1 MFEIVIDTCV
11 LVSALKSQL
20 GASFKILALLR
31 SGKFKIHL
39 STALVLEYEDV
50 LKRPELN
57 LTLSVQDIE
66 KLLDILC
73 LVGEKHRIF
82 FKWRPLL
89 SDEKDDFVA
98 ELAINSR
105 ADMLITHNVRDFQR
119 IAGFGIKVLT
129 LKEFLRLIGE
139 IK

>member
-1 MFEIVIDTCV
+1 MFEIIIDTCV

-20 GASFKILALLR
+20 GASFRILSLLK
-31 SGKFKIHL
+31 SKKFRIHL

-57 LTLSVQDIE
+57 LNLTTRDID

-73 LVGEKHRIF
+73 LLGEKHRIF
-82 FKWRPLL
+82 YQWRPLFN
-89 SDEKDDFVA
+89 DGKDDFVG
-98 ELAINSR
+98 ELAIN
-105 ADMLITHNVRDFQR
+105 AQAQAIVTHNVKDFQN
-119 IAGFGIKVLT
+119 ITNFGIKILT
-129 LKEFLRLIGE
+129 PKEFLQLIGE